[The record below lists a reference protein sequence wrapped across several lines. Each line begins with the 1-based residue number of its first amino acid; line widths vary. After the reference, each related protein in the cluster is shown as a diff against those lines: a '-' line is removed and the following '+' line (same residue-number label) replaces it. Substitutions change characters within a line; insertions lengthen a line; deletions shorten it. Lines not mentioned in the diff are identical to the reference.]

1 MENWR
6 NSYYLRDLDNPTIGN
21 GNNGSNIPNTKTGRA
36 SNSHTISNPIEP
48 NPSNPPVR
56 PRIPADSDTNPI
68 EPNPRTPPV
77 RVEKPV
83 NTDTNPIEPNPVTH
97 PVRPEKPADSD
108 TNPIEPN
115 PSTPP
120 VRVEKPVNTDTNPIE
135 PNPVTHPVRP
145 ERPADMDT
153 NPIEPNPDT
162 PPVRPERP
170 DDSDTNSIEPN
181 PGTPPVRPERSA
193 DTDTNSIEPNP
204 DTPQVSD
211 EKLTATDTNLV
222 EHDLSSPPLRDEKQ
236 SDTGNNQIE
245 ANPSPHPVRTEK
257 PAEAATNLTEPNLST
272 PPARDEKLTATDT
285 NRVEPNPS
293 NSTNAG
299 TKIGNDTLESKV
311 HIDKGSGIKLA
322 DDSSTKGID
331 KNDEIKSTISVPSIP
346 ASNITTDE
354 SNKSLSPTKMAKK
367 ALSNLL
373 KWGPEN
379 FKTTN
384 KNDML
389 AAYYDDKLTNKKLSF
404 DASYKEVQDDLPMQ
418 KDKNG
423 KVIYPNTCKYNS
435 TIGAVRLSGYTYK
448 DDLTKEDVEKITN
461 KAVSSKKCK
470 LHTDVIKEVFGLD
483 AVYYE
488 IPAGLSEKEL
498 KALVGDNPA
507 MIRFPQRAFWGN
519 DKLPEDGE
527 HGIGYVNGGFI
538 EPYMGRHGESWKDVR
553 GARSTADFTSNL
565 GGLYFEIKK

>member
-1 MENWR
+1 MNVVGGDTTINTRGIDVCNPSPEPDYIIDDDGNHHHAPSPSPT
-6 NSYYLRDLDNPTIGN
+6 NPKPAPGTGNPGNPPNTGNDGDGGGDSKDPTEDTPSDPGNPVNDDGGNGSSGGTPDNGDDETGGNTNLPTDDDGDIGN
-21 GNNGSNIPNTKTGRA
+21 GSVGNGGQTTTPPAANINTTQTTQAADVSPKPVSPAERA
-36 SNSHTISNPIEP
+36 RSILANL
-48 NPSNPPVR
+48 
-56 PRIPADSDTNPI
+56 TNPI
-68 EPNPRTPPV
+68 EQT
-77 RVEKPV
+77 V
-83 NTDTNPIEPNPVTH
+83 NA
-97 PVRPEKPADSD
+97 K
-108 TNPIEPN
+108 
-115 PSTPP
+115 
-120 VRVEKPVNTDTNPIE
+120 
-135 PNPVTHPVRP
+135 
-145 ERPADMDT
+145 
-153 NPIEPNPDT
+153 
-162 PPVRPERP
+162 
-170 DDSDTNSIEPN
+170 
-181 PGTPPVRPERSA
+181 
-193 DTDTNSIEPNP
+193 
-204 DTPQVSD
+204 
-211 EKLTATDTNLV
+211 
-222 EHDLSSPPLRDEKQ
+222 
-236 SDTGNNQIE
+236 TGC
-245 ANPSPHPVRTEK
+245 
-257 PAEAATNLTEPNLST
+257 
-272 PPARDEKLTATDT
+272 
-285 NRVEPNPS
+285 
-293 NSTNAG
+293 
-299 TKIGNDTLESKV
+299 
-311 HIDKGSGIKLA
+311 
-322 DDSSTKGID
+322 
-331 KNDEIKSTISVPSIP
+331 
-346 ASNITTDE
+346 
-354 SNKSLSPTKMAKK
+354 
-367 ALSNLL
+367 
-373 KWGPEN
+373 
-379 FKTTN
+379 

>member
-1 MENWR
+1 MHGKNIFYKENFMENGK
-6 NSYYLRDLDNPTIGN
+6 NLYHLLEMDDLMNVVGGDTTINTRGIDVCNPSPEPDYIIDDDGNHHHAPSPSPTNPKPAPGTGNPGNPPNTGNDGDGGGDSKDPTEDTPSDPGNPVNDDGGNGSSGGTPDNGDDETGGNTNLPTDDDGDIGN
-21 GNNGSNIPNTKTGRA
+21 GSVGNGGQTTTPPAANINTTQTTQAADVSPKPVSPAERA
-36 SNSHTISNPIEP
+36 RSILANL
-48 NPSNPPVR
+48 
-56 PRIPADSDTNPI
+56 TNPI
-68 EPNPRTPPV
+68 EQT
-77 RVEKPV
+77 V
-83 NTDTNPIEPNPVTH
+83 NA
-97 PVRPEKPADSD
+97 K
-108 TNPIEPN
+108 
-115 PSTPP
+115 
-120 VRVEKPVNTDTNPIE
+120 
-135 PNPVTHPVRP
+135 
-145 ERPADMDT
+145 
-153 NPIEPNPDT
+153 
-162 PPVRPERP
+162 
-170 DDSDTNSIEPN
+170 
-181 PGTPPVRPERSA
+181 
-193 DTDTNSIEPNP
+193 
-204 DTPQVSD
+204 
-211 EKLTATDTNLV
+211 
-222 EHDLSSPPLRDEKQ
+222 
-236 SDTGNNQIE
+236 TGC
-245 ANPSPHPVRTEK
+245 
-257 PAEAATNLTEPNLST
+257 
-272 PPARDEKLTATDT
+272 
-285 NRVEPNPS
+285 
-293 NSTNAG
+293 
-299 TKIGNDTLESKV
+299 
-311 HIDKGSGIKLA
+311 
-322 DDSSTKGID
+322 
-331 KNDEIKSTISVPSIP
+331 
-346 ASNITTDE
+346 
-354 SNKSLSPTKMAKK
+354 
-367 ALSNLL
+367 
-373 KWGPEN
+373 
-379 FKTTN
+379 

>member
-56 PRIPADSDTNPI
+56 PRIPANTDTNPI

-145 ERPADMDT
+145 ERPSDMDT

-170 DDSDTNSIEPN
+170 DDSDTNPIEPNPGTPPVRPERPDDSDTNPIEAN

-193 DTDTNSIEPNP
+193 DTDTNPIEPNP
-204 DTPQVSD
+204 
-211 EKLTATDTNLV
+211 
-222 EHDLSSPPLRDEKQ
+222 
-236 SDTGNNQIE
+236 G
-245 ANPSPHPVRTEK
+245 
-257 PAEAATNLTEPNLST
+257 T
-272 PPARDEKLTATDT
+272 PPVRDEKLTATDT

-293 NSTNAG
+293 NSTNDG
-299 TKIGNDTLESKV
+299 TKIGNSF
-311 HIDKGSGIKLA
+311 GIKLA

-331 KNDEIKSTISVPSIP
+331 KNDEIKSAVNTGNTELQKNAAQTNQQHAEHVEVSPKTKARDLLLSKRGSTDNAALAEFSHTSRRDILEFRRNKPASIIVDYDTQGRDVTLDDFKVDGMDISIKREHDGYGNEFDSVRTIETVKLANGQVVKCNIQDMVGANAESKAFADKHKGMTLPDGKYYLTAKNLEEQADGTYNSIKFANTLQLQTKDTTIPEHIRNDINAKYYLFHATEYKEGFIPEKGNRIWINPWSAGCISSITGGQSTHDDFMNMLTGITPENISVTITSKRHV
-346 ASNITTDE
+346 NI
-354 SNKSLSPTKMAKK
+354 
-367 ALSNLL
+367 
-373 KWGPEN
+373 
-379 FKTTN
+379 
-384 KNDML
+384 
-389 AAYYDDKLTNKKLSF
+389 
-404 DASYKEVQDDLPMQ
+404 
-418 KDKNG
+418 
-423 KVIYPNTCKYNS
+423 
-435 TIGAVRLSGYTYK
+435 
-448 DDLTKEDVEKITN
+448 
-461 KAVSSKKCK
+461 
-470 LHTDVIKEVFGLD
+470 
-483 AVYYE
+483 
-488 IPAGLSEKEL
+488 
-498 KALVGDNPA
+498 
-507 MIRFPQRAFWGN
+507 
-519 DKLPEDGE
+519 
-527 HGIGYVNGGFI
+527 
-538 EPYMGRHGESWKDVR
+538 
-553 GARSTADFTSNL
+553 
-565 GGLYFEIKK
+565 

>member
-1 MENWR
+1 METGKNL
-6 NSYYLRDLDNPTIGN
+6 YHLLEIDDLMNVVGGDTTINTRGIDVCDPSPEPDYIIDDDGNHHHAPSPSPTNPKPAPGTGNPGNPPNTGNDGDGGGDSKDPTEDTPSDPGNPVNDDGGNGSSGGTPDNGDDETGGNTNLPTDDDGDIGN
-21 GNNGSNIPNTKTGRA
+21 GSVGNGGQTTTPPAVNINTTQTTQAADVSPKPVSPAERA
-36 SNSHTISNPIEP
+36 RSILANL
-48 NPSNPPVR
+48 
-56 PRIPADSDTNPI
+56 TNPI
-68 EPNPRTPPV
+68 EQT
-77 RVEKPV
+77 V
-83 NTDTNPIEPNPVTH
+83 NA
-97 PVRPEKPADSD
+97 K
-108 TNPIEPN
+108 
-115 PSTPP
+115 
-120 VRVEKPVNTDTNPIE
+120 
-135 PNPVTHPVRP
+135 
-145 ERPADMDT
+145 
-153 NPIEPNPDT
+153 
-162 PPVRPERP
+162 
-170 DDSDTNSIEPN
+170 
-181 PGTPPVRPERSA
+181 
-193 DTDTNSIEPNP
+193 
-204 DTPQVSD
+204 
-211 EKLTATDTNLV
+211 
-222 EHDLSSPPLRDEKQ
+222 
-236 SDTGNNQIE
+236 TGC
-245 ANPSPHPVRTEK
+245 
-257 PAEAATNLTEPNLST
+257 
-272 PPARDEKLTATDT
+272 
-285 NRVEPNPS
+285 
-293 NSTNAG
+293 
-299 TKIGNDTLESKV
+299 
-311 HIDKGSGIKLA
+311 
-322 DDSSTKGID
+322 
-331 KNDEIKSTISVPSIP
+331 
-346 ASNITTDE
+346 
-354 SNKSLSPTKMAKK
+354 
-367 ALSNLL
+367 
-373 KWGPEN
+373 
-379 FKTTN
+379 

>member
-56 PRIPADSDTNPI
+56 PRIPANTDTNPI

-145 ERPADMDT
+145 ERP
-153 NPIEPNPDT
+153 
-162 PPVRPERP
+162 
-170 DDSDTNSIEPN
+170 DDSDTNPIEPN
-181 PGTPPVRPERSA
+181 PGTPPVRDERSA

-204 DTPQVSD
+204 DTPQVRD

-222 EHDLSSPPLRDEKQ
+222 EHDPSSPPLIDEKQ
-236 SDTGNNQIE
+236 SNTGNNQIE

-257 PAEAATNLTEPNLST
+257 TAEAATNLIEPNLST

-311 HIDKGSGIKLA
+311 PIDKGSGIKLA

-384 KNDML
+384 KNDIL
-389 AAYYDDKLTNKKLSF
+389 AAYCDDKLTKKKLNF
-404 DASYKEVQDDLPMQ
+404 DEAIEERGKNLPMQ
-418 KDKNG
+418 KDKDG
-423 KVIYPNTCKYNS
+423 KVIYPYICQYAS
-435 TIGAVRLSGYTYK
+435 AMGSIHLAGYDYK
-448 DDLTKEDVEKITN
+448 EGLTKEEVEKILN
-461 KAVSSKKCK
+461 DAVSGEKCK
-470 LHTDVIKEVFGLD
+470 PFTDVIKEIFGLD
-483 AVYYE
+483 ATYYE
-488 IPAGLSEKEL
+488 IPAGISEKEL

-507 MIRFPQRAFWGN
+507 MIKFPQRDFWGN
-519 DKLPEDGE
+519 KELPEDGK
-527 HGIGYVNGGFI
+527 HGIGYSNGGFI
-538 EPYMGRHGESWKDVR
+538 EPYMGRNGKKWEDVR
-553 GARSTADFTSNL
+553 GRSSQADFTTNL
-565 GGLYFEIKK
+565 GGYYFKIQN

>member
-1 MENWR
+1 METGKNL
-6 NSYYLRDLDNPTIGN
+6 YHLLEMDDLMNVVGGDTTINTRGIDVCNPSPEPDYIIDDDGNHHHAPSPSPTNPKPAPGTGNPGNPPNTGNDGDGGGDSKDPTEDTPSDPGNPVNDDGGNGSSGGTPDNGDDETGGNTNLPTDDDGDIGN
-21 GNNGSNIPNTKTGRA
+21 GSVGNGGQTTTPPAANINTTQTTQAADVSPKPVSPAERA
-36 SNSHTISNPIEP
+36 RSILANL
-48 NPSNPPVR
+48 
-56 PRIPADSDTNPI
+56 TNPI
-68 EPNPRTPPV
+68 EQT
-77 RVEKPV
+77 V
-83 NTDTNPIEPNPVTH
+83 NA
-97 PVRPEKPADSD
+97 K
-108 TNPIEPN
+108 
-115 PSTPP
+115 
-120 VRVEKPVNTDTNPIE
+120 
-135 PNPVTHPVRP
+135 
-145 ERPADMDT
+145 
-153 NPIEPNPDT
+153 
-162 PPVRPERP
+162 
-170 DDSDTNSIEPN
+170 
-181 PGTPPVRPERSA
+181 
-193 DTDTNSIEPNP
+193 
-204 DTPQVSD
+204 
-211 EKLTATDTNLV
+211 
-222 EHDLSSPPLRDEKQ
+222 
-236 SDTGNNQIE
+236 TGC
-245 ANPSPHPVRTEK
+245 
-257 PAEAATNLTEPNLST
+257 
-272 PPARDEKLTATDT
+272 
-285 NRVEPNPS
+285 
-293 NSTNAG
+293 
-299 TKIGNDTLESKV
+299 
-311 HIDKGSGIKLA
+311 
-322 DDSSTKGID
+322 
-331 KNDEIKSTISVPSIP
+331 
-346 ASNITTDE
+346 
-354 SNKSLSPTKMAKK
+354 
-367 ALSNLL
+367 
-373 KWGPEN
+373 
-379 FKTTN
+379 

-404 DASYKEVQDDLPMQ
+404 DASYKEAQDDLPMQ

>member
-1 MENWR
+1 METGKNL
-6 NSYYLRDLDNPTIGN
+6 YHLLEMDDLMNVVGGDTTINTRGIDVCNPSPEPDYIIDDDGNHHHAPSPSPTNPKPAPGTGNPGNPPNTGNDGDGGGDSKDPTEDTPSDPGNPVNDDGGNGSSGGTPDNGDDETGGNTNLPTDDDGDIGN
-21 GNNGSNIPNTKTGRA
+21 GSIGNGGQTTTPPAANINTTQTTQAADVSPKPVSPAERA
-36 SNSHTISNPIEP
+36 RSILANL
-48 NPSNPPVR
+48 
-56 PRIPADSDTNPI
+56 TNPI
-68 EPNPRTPPV
+68 EQT
-77 RVEKPV
+77 V
-83 NTDTNPIEPNPVTH
+83 NA
-97 PVRPEKPADSD
+97 K
-108 TNPIEPN
+108 
-115 PSTPP
+115 
-120 VRVEKPVNTDTNPIE
+120 
-135 PNPVTHPVRP
+135 
-145 ERPADMDT
+145 
-153 NPIEPNPDT
+153 
-162 PPVRPERP
+162 
-170 DDSDTNSIEPN
+170 
-181 PGTPPVRPERSA
+181 
-193 DTDTNSIEPNP
+193 
-204 DTPQVSD
+204 
-211 EKLTATDTNLV
+211 
-222 EHDLSSPPLRDEKQ
+222 
-236 SDTGNNQIE
+236 TGC
-245 ANPSPHPVRTEK
+245 
-257 PAEAATNLTEPNLST
+257 
-272 PPARDEKLTATDT
+272 
-285 NRVEPNPS
+285 
-293 NSTNAG
+293 
-299 TKIGNDTLESKV
+299 
-311 HIDKGSGIKLA
+311 
-322 DDSSTKGID
+322 
-331 KNDEIKSTISVPSIP
+331 
-346 ASNITTDE
+346 
-354 SNKSLSPTKMAKK
+354 
-367 ALSNLL
+367 
-373 KWGPEN
+373 
-379 FKTTN
+379 

>member
-1 MENWR
+1 METGKNL
-6 NSYYLRDLDNPTIGN
+6 YHLLEMDDLMNVVGGDTTINTRGIAVCNPSPEPDYIIDDDGNHHHAPSPSPTNPKPAPGTGNPGNPPNTGNDGDGGGDSKDPTEDTPSDPGNPVNDDGGNGSSGGTPDNGDDETGGNTNLPTDDDGDIGN
-21 GNNGSNIPNTKTGRA
+21 GSIGNGGQTTTPPAANINTTQTTQAADVSPKPVSPAERA
-36 SNSHTISNPIEP
+36 RSILANL
-48 NPSNPPVR
+48 
-56 PRIPADSDTNPI
+56 TNPI
-68 EPNPRTPPV
+68 EQT
-77 RVEKPV
+77 V
-83 NTDTNPIEPNPVTH
+83 NA
-97 PVRPEKPADSD
+97 K
-108 TNPIEPN
+108 
-115 PSTPP
+115 
-120 VRVEKPVNTDTNPIE
+120 
-135 PNPVTHPVRP
+135 
-145 ERPADMDT
+145 
-153 NPIEPNPDT
+153 
-162 PPVRPERP
+162 
-170 DDSDTNSIEPN
+170 
-181 PGTPPVRPERSA
+181 
-193 DTDTNSIEPNP
+193 
-204 DTPQVSD
+204 
-211 EKLTATDTNLV
+211 
-222 EHDLSSPPLRDEKQ
+222 
-236 SDTGNNQIE
+236 TGC
-245 ANPSPHPVRTEK
+245 
-257 PAEAATNLTEPNLST
+257 
-272 PPARDEKLTATDT
+272 
-285 NRVEPNPS
+285 
-293 NSTNAG
+293 
-299 TKIGNDTLESKV
+299 
-311 HIDKGSGIKLA
+311 
-322 DDSSTKGID
+322 
-331 KNDEIKSTISVPSIP
+331 
-346 ASNITTDE
+346 
-354 SNKSLSPTKMAKK
+354 
-367 ALSNLL
+367 
-373 KWGPEN
+373 
-379 FKTTN
+379 

>member
-1 MENWR
+1 MD
-6 NSYYLRDLDNPTIGN
+6 DLMNVVGGDTTINTRGIDVCNPSPEPDYIIDDDGNHHHAPSPSPTNPKPAPGTGNPGNPPNTGNDGDGGGDSKDPTEDTPSDPGNPVNDDGGNGSSGGTPDNGDDETGGNTNLPTDDDGDIGN
-21 GNNGSNIPNTKTGRA
+21 GSVGNGGQTTTPPAANINTTQTTQAADVSPKPVSPAERA
-36 SNSHTISNPIEP
+36 RSILANL
-48 NPSNPPVR
+48 
-56 PRIPADSDTNPI
+56 TNPI
-68 EPNPRTPPV
+68 EQT
-77 RVEKPV
+77 V
-83 NTDTNPIEPNPVTH
+83 NA
-97 PVRPEKPADSD
+97 K
-108 TNPIEPN
+108 
-115 PSTPP
+115 
-120 VRVEKPVNTDTNPIE
+120 
-135 PNPVTHPVRP
+135 
-145 ERPADMDT
+145 
-153 NPIEPNPDT
+153 
-162 PPVRPERP
+162 
-170 DDSDTNSIEPN
+170 
-181 PGTPPVRPERSA
+181 
-193 DTDTNSIEPNP
+193 
-204 DTPQVSD
+204 
-211 EKLTATDTNLV
+211 
-222 EHDLSSPPLRDEKQ
+222 
-236 SDTGNNQIE
+236 TGC
-245 ANPSPHPVRTEK
+245 
-257 PAEAATNLTEPNLST
+257 
-272 PPARDEKLTATDT
+272 
-285 NRVEPNPS
+285 
-293 NSTNAG
+293 
-299 TKIGNDTLESKV
+299 
-311 HIDKGSGIKLA
+311 
-322 DDSSTKGID
+322 
-331 KNDEIKSTISVPSIP
+331 
-346 ASNITTDE
+346 
-354 SNKSLSPTKMAKK
+354 
-367 ALSNLL
+367 
-373 KWGPEN
+373 
-379 FKTTN
+379 

>member
-56 PRIPADSDTNPI
+56 PRIPANTDTNPI

-115 PSTPP
+115 PSNPP

-145 ERPADMDT
+145 ERLADMDT

-170 DDSDTNSIEPN
+170 DDSDTNPIEAN
-181 PGTPPVRPERSA
+181 LGTPPVRPERSA

-204 DTPQVSD
+204 DTPQVS
-211 EKLTATDTNLV
+211 
-222 EHDLSSPPLRDEKQ
+222 
-236 SDTGNNQIE
+236 
-245 ANPSPHPVRTEK
+245 
-257 PAEAATNLTEPNLST
+257 
-272 PPARDEKLTATDT
+272 DEKLTATDT

-384 KNDML
+384 KNDIL

>member
-1 MENWR
+1 MENGK
-6 NSYYLRDLDNPTIGN
+6 NLYHLLEMDDLMNVVGGDTTINTRGIDVCNPSPEPDYIIDDDGNHHHAPSPSPTNPKPAPGTGNPGNPPNTGNDGDGGGDSKDPTEDTPSDPGNPVNDDGGNGSSGGTPDNGDDETGGNTNLPTDDDGDIGN
-21 GNNGSNIPNTKTGRA
+21 GSVGNGGQTTTPPAANINTTQTTQAADVSPKPVSPAERA
-36 SNSHTISNPIEP
+36 RSILANL
-48 NPSNPPVR
+48 
-56 PRIPADSDTNPI
+56 TNPI
-68 EPNPRTPPV
+68 EQT
-77 RVEKPV
+77 V
-83 NTDTNPIEPNPVTH
+83 NA
-97 PVRPEKPADSD
+97 K
-108 TNPIEPN
+108 
-115 PSTPP
+115 
-120 VRVEKPVNTDTNPIE
+120 
-135 PNPVTHPVRP
+135 
-145 ERPADMDT
+145 
-153 NPIEPNPDT
+153 
-162 PPVRPERP
+162 
-170 DDSDTNSIEPN
+170 
-181 PGTPPVRPERSA
+181 
-193 DTDTNSIEPNP
+193 
-204 DTPQVSD
+204 
-211 EKLTATDTNLV
+211 
-222 EHDLSSPPLRDEKQ
+222 
-236 SDTGNNQIE
+236 TGC
-245 ANPSPHPVRTEK
+245 
-257 PAEAATNLTEPNLST
+257 
-272 PPARDEKLTATDT
+272 
-285 NRVEPNPS
+285 
-293 NSTNAG
+293 
-299 TKIGNDTLESKV
+299 
-311 HIDKGSGIKLA
+311 
-322 DDSSTKGID
+322 
-331 KNDEIKSTISVPSIP
+331 
-346 ASNITTDE
+346 
-354 SNKSLSPTKMAKK
+354 
-367 ALSNLL
+367 
-373 KWGPEN
+373 
-379 FKTTN
+379 

>member
-1 MENWR
+1 MGKKK
-6 NSYYLRDLDNPTIGN
+6 NSYYLRDLDDFIVGTDMVKSDTYGAKSRRSSP
-21 GNNGSNIPNTKTGRA
+21 SRA
-36 SNSHTISNPIEP
+36 MDLNPIEP
-48 NPSNPPVR
+48 NPSKPPVK
-56 PRIPADSDTNPI
+56 PKKPVYADANPI
-68 EPNPRTPPV
+68 EPSPSKPPV
-77 RVEKPV
+77 KPRKPV
-83 NTDTNPIEPNPVTH
+83 Y
-97 PVRPEKPADSD
+97 ADA
-108 TNPIEPN
+108 NPIEPN

-120 VRVEKPVNTDTNPIE
+120 VKPKKPVYADANPIE
-135 PNPVTHPVRP
+135 PNPSKPPVKPRKP
-145 ERPADMDT
+145 VDADAD
-153 NPIEPNPDT
+153 PIEPNPSK
-162 PPVRPERP
+162 PPVKPRKPVYA
-170 DDSDTNSIEPN
+170 DLNLVEPN
-181 PGTPPVRPERSA
+181 PG
-193 DTDTNSIEPNP
+193 
-204 DTPQVSD
+204 
-211 EKLTATDTNLV
+211 
-222 EHDLSSPPLRDEKQ
+222 
-236 SDTGNNQIE
+236 
-245 ANPSPHPVRTEK
+245 
-257 PAEAATNLTEPNLST
+257 
-272 PPARDEKLTATDT
+272 
-285 NRVEPNPS
+285 
-293 NSTNAG
+293 NSTNDGLKPDSG
-299 TKIGNDTLESKV
+299 TLGSGVNTEGDTLQ
-311 HIDKGSGIKLA
+311 
-322 DDSSTKGID
+322 
-331 KNDEIKSTISVPSIP
+331 KNAVKTNQQQTEDVAVSPIP
-346 ASNITTDE
+346 AANIIADE
-354 SNKSLSPTKMAKK
+354 SNKSLSLAKMAKNTM
-367 ALSNLL
+367 SNSL

-435 TIGAVRLSGYTYK
+435 TIGAVRLSGYAYK

-565 GGLYFEIKK
+565 GGFYFEIKK

>member
-1 MENWR
+1 METGKNL
-6 NSYYLRDLDNPTIGN
+6 YHLLEMDDLMNVVGGDTTINTRGIDVCNPSPEPDYIIDDDGNHHHAPSPSPTNPKPAPGTGNPGNPPNTGNDGNGGGDSKDPTEDTPSDPGNPVNDDGGNGSSGGTPDNGDDETGGNTNLPTDDDGDIGN
-21 GNNGSNIPNTKTGRA
+21 GSVGNGGQTTTPPAVNINTTQTTQAADVSPKPVSPAERA
-36 SNSHTISNPIEP
+36 RSILANL
-48 NPSNPPVR
+48 
-56 PRIPADSDTNPI
+56 TNPI
-68 EPNPRTPPV
+68 EQT
-77 RVEKPV
+77 V
-83 NTDTNPIEPNPVTH
+83 NA
-97 PVRPEKPADSD
+97 K
-108 TNPIEPN
+108 
-115 PSTPP
+115 
-120 VRVEKPVNTDTNPIE
+120 
-135 PNPVTHPVRP
+135 
-145 ERPADMDT
+145 
-153 NPIEPNPDT
+153 
-162 PPVRPERP
+162 
-170 DDSDTNSIEPN
+170 
-181 PGTPPVRPERSA
+181 
-193 DTDTNSIEPNP
+193 
-204 DTPQVSD
+204 
-211 EKLTATDTNLV
+211 
-222 EHDLSSPPLRDEKQ
+222 
-236 SDTGNNQIE
+236 TGC
-245 ANPSPHPVRTEK
+245 
-257 PAEAATNLTEPNLST
+257 
-272 PPARDEKLTATDT
+272 
-285 NRVEPNPS
+285 
-293 NSTNAG
+293 
-299 TKIGNDTLESKV
+299 
-311 HIDKGSGIKLA
+311 
-322 DDSSTKGID
+322 
-331 KNDEIKSTISVPSIP
+331 
-346 ASNITTDE
+346 
-354 SNKSLSPTKMAKK
+354 
-367 ALSNLL
+367 
-373 KWGPEN
+373 
-379 FKTTN
+379 

-565 GGLYFEIKK
+565 GGFYFEIKK

>member
-1 MENWR
+1 METGKNL
-6 NSYYLRDLDNPTIGN
+6 YHLLEMDDLMNVVGGDTTINTRGIDVCNPSPEPDYIIDDDGNHHHAPSPSPTNPKPAPGTGNPGNPPNTGNDGDGGGDSKDPTEDTPSDPGNPVNDDGGNGSSGGTPDNGDDETGGNTNLPTDDDGDIGN
-21 GNNGSNIPNTKTGRA
+21 GSVGNGGQTTTPPAANINTTQTTQAADVSPKPVSPAERA
-36 SNSHTISNPIEP
+36 RSILANL
-48 NPSNPPVR
+48 
-56 PRIPADSDTNPI
+56 TNPI
-68 EPNPRTPPV
+68 EQT
-77 RVEKPV
+77 V
-83 NTDTNPIEPNPVTH
+83 NA
-97 PVRPEKPADSD
+97 K
-108 TNPIEPN
+108 
-115 PSTPP
+115 
-120 VRVEKPVNTDTNPIE
+120 
-135 PNPVTHPVRP
+135 
-145 ERPADMDT
+145 
-153 NPIEPNPDT
+153 
-162 PPVRPERP
+162 
-170 DDSDTNSIEPN
+170 
-181 PGTPPVRPERSA
+181 
-193 DTDTNSIEPNP
+193 
-204 DTPQVSD
+204 
-211 EKLTATDTNLV
+211 
-222 EHDLSSPPLRDEKQ
+222 
-236 SDTGNNQIE
+236 TGC
-245 ANPSPHPVRTEK
+245 
-257 PAEAATNLTEPNLST
+257 
-272 PPARDEKLTATDT
+272 
-285 NRVEPNPS
+285 
-293 NSTNAG
+293 
-299 TKIGNDTLESKV
+299 
-311 HIDKGSGIKLA
+311 
-322 DDSSTKGID
+322 
-331 KNDEIKSTISVPSIP
+331 
-346 ASNITTDE
+346 
-354 SNKSLSPTKMAKK
+354 
-367 ALSNLL
+367 
-373 KWGPEN
+373 
-379 FKTTN
+379 

-461 KAVSSKKCK
+461 KAVSGEKCK

>member
-1 MENWR
+1 MHGKNIFYKENFMETGKNL
-6 NSYYLRDLDNPTIGN
+6 YHLLEMDDLMNVVGGDTTINTKGIDVCNPSPEPDYIIDDDGNHHHAPSPSPTNPKPAPGTGNPGNPPNTGNDGDGGGDSKDPTEDTPSDPGNPVNDDGGNGSSGGTPDNGDDETGGNTNLPTDDDGDIGN
-21 GNNGSNIPNTKTGRA
+21 GSIGNGGQTTTPPAANINTTQTTQAADVSPKPVSPAERA
-36 SNSHTISNPIEP
+36 RSILANL
-48 NPSNPPVR
+48 
-56 PRIPADSDTNPI
+56 TNPI
-68 EPNPRTPPV
+68 EQT
-77 RVEKPV
+77 V
-83 NTDTNPIEPNPVTH
+83 NA
-97 PVRPEKPADSD
+97 K
-108 TNPIEPN
+108 
-115 PSTPP
+115 
-120 VRVEKPVNTDTNPIE
+120 
-135 PNPVTHPVRP
+135 
-145 ERPADMDT
+145 
-153 NPIEPNPDT
+153 
-162 PPVRPERP
+162 
-170 DDSDTNSIEPN
+170 
-181 PGTPPVRPERSA
+181 
-193 DTDTNSIEPNP
+193 
-204 DTPQVSD
+204 
-211 EKLTATDTNLV
+211 
-222 EHDLSSPPLRDEKQ
+222 
-236 SDTGNNQIE
+236 TGC
-245 ANPSPHPVRTEK
+245 
-257 PAEAATNLTEPNLST
+257 
-272 PPARDEKLTATDT
+272 
-285 NRVEPNPS
+285 
-293 NSTNAG
+293 
-299 TKIGNDTLESKV
+299 
-311 HIDKGSGIKLA
+311 
-322 DDSSTKGID
+322 
-331 KNDEIKSTISVPSIP
+331 
-346 ASNITTDE
+346 
-354 SNKSLSPTKMAKK
+354 
-367 ALSNLL
+367 
-373 KWGPEN
+373 
-379 FKTTN
+379 

>member
-1 MENWR
+1 METGKNL
-6 NSYYLRDLDNPTIGN
+6 YHLLEMDDLMNVVGGDTTINTRGIDVCNPSPEPDYIIDDDGNHHHAPSPSPTNPKPAPGTGNPGNPPNTGNDGDGGGDSKDPTEDTPSDPGNPVNDDGGNGSSGGTPDNGDDETGGNTNLPTDDDGDIGN
-21 GNNGSNIPNTKTGRA
+21 GSVGNGGQTTTPPAANINTTQTTQAADVSPKPVSPAERA
-36 SNSHTISNPIEP
+36 RSILANL
-48 NPSNPPVR
+48 
-56 PRIPADSDTNPI
+56 TNPI
-68 EPNPRTPPV
+68 EQT
-77 RVEKPV
+77 V
-83 NTDTNPIEPNPVTH
+83 NA
-97 PVRPEKPADSD
+97 K
-108 TNPIEPN
+108 
-115 PSTPP
+115 
-120 VRVEKPVNTDTNPIE
+120 
-135 PNPVTHPVRP
+135 
-145 ERPADMDT
+145 
-153 NPIEPNPDT
+153 
-162 PPVRPERP
+162 
-170 DDSDTNSIEPN
+170 
-181 PGTPPVRPERSA
+181 
-193 DTDTNSIEPNP
+193 
-204 DTPQVSD
+204 
-211 EKLTATDTNLV
+211 
-222 EHDLSSPPLRDEKQ
+222 
-236 SDTGNNQIE
+236 TGC
-245 ANPSPHPVRTEK
+245 
-257 PAEAATNLTEPNLST
+257 
-272 PPARDEKLTATDT
+272 
-285 NRVEPNPS
+285 
-293 NSTNAG
+293 
-299 TKIGNDTLESKV
+299 
-311 HIDKGSGIKLA
+311 
-322 DDSSTKGID
+322 
-331 KNDEIKSTISVPSIP
+331 
-346 ASNITTDE
+346 
-354 SNKSLSPTKMAKK
+354 
-367 ALSNLL
+367 
-373 KWGPEN
+373 
-379 FKTTN
+379 

>member
-1 MENWR
+1 MHGKNIFYKENFMETGKNL
-6 NSYYLRDLDNPTIGN
+6 YHLLEIDDLMNVVGGDTTINTRGIDVCNPSPEPDYIIDDDGNHHHAPSPNPTNPKPAPGTGNPGNPPNTGNDGDGGGDSKDPTEDTPSDPGNPVNDDGGNGSSGGTPDNGDDETGGNTNLPTDDDGDIGN
-21 GNNGSNIPNTKTGRA
+21 GSVGNGGQTTTPPAVNINTTQTTQAADVSPKPVSPAERA
-36 SNSHTISNPIEP
+36 RSILANL
-48 NPSNPPVR
+48 
-56 PRIPADSDTNPI
+56 TNPI
-68 EPNPRTPPV
+68 EQT
-77 RVEKPV
+77 V
-83 NTDTNPIEPNPVTH
+83 NA
-97 PVRPEKPADSD
+97 K
-108 TNPIEPN
+108 
-115 PSTPP
+115 
-120 VRVEKPVNTDTNPIE
+120 
-135 PNPVTHPVRP
+135 
-145 ERPADMDT
+145 
-153 NPIEPNPDT
+153 
-162 PPVRPERP
+162 
-170 DDSDTNSIEPN
+170 
-181 PGTPPVRPERSA
+181 
-193 DTDTNSIEPNP
+193 
-204 DTPQVSD
+204 
-211 EKLTATDTNLV
+211 
-222 EHDLSSPPLRDEKQ
+222 
-236 SDTGNNQIE
+236 TGC
-245 ANPSPHPVRTEK
+245 
-257 PAEAATNLTEPNLST
+257 
-272 PPARDEKLTATDT
+272 
-285 NRVEPNPS
+285 
-293 NSTNAG
+293 
-299 TKIGNDTLESKV
+299 
-311 HIDKGSGIKLA
+311 
-322 DDSSTKGID
+322 
-331 KNDEIKSTISVPSIP
+331 
-346 ASNITTDE
+346 
-354 SNKSLSPTKMAKK
+354 
-367 ALSNLL
+367 
-373 KWGPEN
+373 
-379 FKTTN
+379 

-565 GGLYFEIKK
+565 GGLYF

>member
-1 MENWR
+1 METGKNL
-6 NSYYLRDLDNPTIGN
+6 YHLLEIDDLMNVVGGDTTINTRGIDVCNPSPEPDYIIDDDGNHHHAPSPSPTNPKPAPGTGNPGNPPNTGNDGDGGGDSKDPTEDTPSDPGNPVNDDGGNGSSGGTPDNGDDETGGNTNLPTDDDGDIGN
-21 GNNGSNIPNTKTGRA
+21 GSVGNGGQTTTPPAVNINTTQTTQAADVSPKPVSPAERA
-36 SNSHTISNPIEP
+36 RSILANL
-48 NPSNPPVR
+48 
-56 PRIPADSDTNPI
+56 TNPI
-68 EPNPRTPPV
+68 EQT
-77 RVEKPV
+77 V
-83 NTDTNPIEPNPVTH
+83 NA
-97 PVRPEKPADSD
+97 K
-108 TNPIEPN
+108 
-115 PSTPP
+115 
-120 VRVEKPVNTDTNPIE
+120 
-135 PNPVTHPVRP
+135 
-145 ERPADMDT
+145 
-153 NPIEPNPDT
+153 
-162 PPVRPERP
+162 
-170 DDSDTNSIEPN
+170 
-181 PGTPPVRPERSA
+181 
-193 DTDTNSIEPNP
+193 
-204 DTPQVSD
+204 
-211 EKLTATDTNLV
+211 
-222 EHDLSSPPLRDEKQ
+222 
-236 SDTGNNQIE
+236 TGC
-245 ANPSPHPVRTEK
+245 
-257 PAEAATNLTEPNLST
+257 
-272 PPARDEKLTATDT
+272 
-285 NRVEPNPS
+285 
-293 NSTNAG
+293 
-299 TKIGNDTLESKV
+299 
-311 HIDKGSGIKLA
+311 
-322 DDSSTKGID
+322 
-331 KNDEIKSTISVPSIP
+331 
-346 ASNITTDE
+346 
-354 SNKSLSPTKMAKK
+354 
-367 ALSNLL
+367 
-373 KWGPEN
+373 
-379 FKTTN
+379 

>member
-1 MENWR
+1 METGKNL
-6 NSYYLRDLDNPTIGN
+6 YHLLEMDDLMNVVGGDTTINTKGIDVCNPSPEPDYIIDDDGNHHHAPSPSPTNPKPAPGTGNPGNPPNTGNDGDGGGDSKDPTEDTPSDPGNPVNDDGGNGSSGGTPDNGDDETGGNTNLPTDDDGDIGN
-21 GNNGSNIPNTKTGRA
+21 GSIGNGGQTTTPPAANINTTQTTQAADVSPKPVSPAERA
-36 SNSHTISNPIEP
+36 RSILANL
-48 NPSNPPVR
+48 
-56 PRIPADSDTNPI
+56 TNPI
-68 EPNPRTPPV
+68 EQT
-77 RVEKPV
+77 V
-83 NTDTNPIEPNPVTH
+83 NA
-97 PVRPEKPADSD
+97 K
-108 TNPIEPN
+108 
-115 PSTPP
+115 
-120 VRVEKPVNTDTNPIE
+120 
-135 PNPVTHPVRP
+135 
-145 ERPADMDT
+145 
-153 NPIEPNPDT
+153 
-162 PPVRPERP
+162 
-170 DDSDTNSIEPN
+170 
-181 PGTPPVRPERSA
+181 
-193 DTDTNSIEPNP
+193 
-204 DTPQVSD
+204 
-211 EKLTATDTNLV
+211 
-222 EHDLSSPPLRDEKQ
+222 
-236 SDTGNNQIE
+236 TGC
-245 ANPSPHPVRTEK
+245 
-257 PAEAATNLTEPNLST
+257 
-272 PPARDEKLTATDT
+272 
-285 NRVEPNPS
+285 
-293 NSTNAG
+293 
-299 TKIGNDTLESKV
+299 
-311 HIDKGSGIKLA
+311 
-322 DDSSTKGID
+322 
-331 KNDEIKSTISVPSIP
+331 
-346 ASNITTDE
+346 
-354 SNKSLSPTKMAKK
+354 
-367 ALSNLL
+367 
-373 KWGPEN
+373 
-379 FKTTN
+379 

>member
-1 MENWR
+1 MHGKNIFYKENFMETGKNL
-6 NSYYLRDLDNPTIGN
+6 YHLLEMDDLMNVVGGDTTINTRGIDVCNPSPEPDYIIDDDGNHHHAPSPSPTNPKPAPGTGNPGNPPNTGNDGDGGGDSKDPTEDTPSDPGNPVNDDGGNGSSGGTPDNGDDETGGNTNLPTDDDGDIGN
-21 GNNGSNIPNTKTGRA
+21 GSVGNGGQTTTPPAANINTTQTTQAADVSPKPVSPAERA
-36 SNSHTISNPIEP
+36 RSILANL
-48 NPSNPPVR
+48 
-56 PRIPADSDTNPI
+56 TNPI
-68 EPNPRTPPV
+68 EQT
-77 RVEKPV
+77 V
-83 NTDTNPIEPNPVTH
+83 NA
-97 PVRPEKPADSD
+97 K
-108 TNPIEPN
+108 
-115 PSTPP
+115 
-120 VRVEKPVNTDTNPIE
+120 
-135 PNPVTHPVRP
+135 
-145 ERPADMDT
+145 
-153 NPIEPNPDT
+153 
-162 PPVRPERP
+162 
-170 DDSDTNSIEPN
+170 
-181 PGTPPVRPERSA
+181 
-193 DTDTNSIEPNP
+193 
-204 DTPQVSD
+204 
-211 EKLTATDTNLV
+211 
-222 EHDLSSPPLRDEKQ
+222 
-236 SDTGNNQIE
+236 TGC
-245 ANPSPHPVRTEK
+245 
-257 PAEAATNLTEPNLST
+257 
-272 PPARDEKLTATDT
+272 
-285 NRVEPNPS
+285 
-293 NSTNAG
+293 
-299 TKIGNDTLESKV
+299 
-311 HIDKGSGIKLA
+311 
-322 DDSSTKGID
+322 
-331 KNDEIKSTISVPSIP
+331 
-346 ASNITTDE
+346 
-354 SNKSLSPTKMAKK
+354 
-367 ALSNLL
+367 
-373 KWGPEN
+373 
-379 FKTTN
+379 

>member
-1 MENWR
+1 METGKNL
-6 NSYYLRDLDNPTIGN
+6 YHLLEMDDLMNVVGGDTTINTRGIDVCNPSPEPDYIIDDDGNHHHAPSPSPTNPKPAPGTGNPGNPPNTGNDGDGGGDSKDPTEDTPSDPGNPVNDDGGNGSSGGTPDNGDDETGGNTNLPTDDDGDIGN
-21 GNNGSNIPNTKTGRA
+21 GSVGNGGQTTTPPAANINTTQTTQAADVSPKPVSPAERA
-36 SNSHTISNPIEP
+36 RSILANL
-48 NPSNPPVR
+48 
-56 PRIPADSDTNPI
+56 TNPI
-68 EPNPRTPPV
+68 EQT
-77 RVEKPV
+77 V
-83 NTDTNPIEPNPVTH
+83 NA
-97 PVRPEKPADSD
+97 K
-108 TNPIEPN
+108 
-115 PSTPP
+115 
-120 VRVEKPVNTDTNPIE
+120 
-135 PNPVTHPVRP
+135 
-145 ERPADMDT
+145 
-153 NPIEPNPDT
+153 
-162 PPVRPERP
+162 
-170 DDSDTNSIEPN
+170 
-181 PGTPPVRPERSA
+181 
-193 DTDTNSIEPNP
+193 
-204 DTPQVSD
+204 
-211 EKLTATDTNLV
+211 
-222 EHDLSSPPLRDEKQ
+222 
-236 SDTGNNQIE
+236 TGC
-245 ANPSPHPVRTEK
+245 
-257 PAEAATNLTEPNLST
+257 
-272 PPARDEKLTATDT
+272 
-285 NRVEPNPS
+285 
-293 NSTNAG
+293 
-299 TKIGNDTLESKV
+299 
-311 HIDKGSGIKLA
+311 
-322 DDSSTKGID
+322 
-331 KNDEIKSTISVPSIP
+331 
-346 ASNITTDE
+346 
-354 SNKSLSPTKMAKK
+354 
-367 ALSNLL
+367 
-373 KWGPEN
+373 
-379 FKTTN
+379 

-483 AVYYE
+483 VVYYE

>member
-1 MENWR
+1 METGKNL
-6 NSYYLRDLDNPTIGN
+6 YHLLEIDDLMNVVGGDTTINTRGIDVCNPSPEPDYIIDDDGNHHHAPSPNPTNPKPAPGTGNPGNPPNTGNDGDGGGDSKDPTEDTPSDPGNPVNDDGGNGSSGGTPDNGDDETGGNTNLPTDDDGDIGN
-21 GNNGSNIPNTKTGRA
+21 GSVGNGGQTTTPPAVNINTTQTTQAADVSPKPVSPAERA
-36 SNSHTISNPIEP
+36 RSILANL
-48 NPSNPPVR
+48 
-56 PRIPADSDTNPI
+56 TNPI
-68 EPNPRTPPV
+68 EQT
-77 RVEKPV
+77 V
-83 NTDTNPIEPNPVTH
+83 NA
-97 PVRPEKPADSD
+97 K
-108 TNPIEPN
+108 
-115 PSTPP
+115 
-120 VRVEKPVNTDTNPIE
+120 
-135 PNPVTHPVRP
+135 
-145 ERPADMDT
+145 
-153 NPIEPNPDT
+153 
-162 PPVRPERP
+162 
-170 DDSDTNSIEPN
+170 
-181 PGTPPVRPERSA
+181 
-193 DTDTNSIEPNP
+193 
-204 DTPQVSD
+204 
-211 EKLTATDTNLV
+211 
-222 EHDLSSPPLRDEKQ
+222 
-236 SDTGNNQIE
+236 TGC
-245 ANPSPHPVRTEK
+245 
-257 PAEAATNLTEPNLST
+257 
-272 PPARDEKLTATDT
+272 
-285 NRVEPNPS
+285 
-293 NSTNAG
+293 
-299 TKIGNDTLESKV
+299 
-311 HIDKGSGIKLA
+311 
-322 DDSSTKGID
+322 
-331 KNDEIKSTISVPSIP
+331 
-346 ASNITTDE
+346 
-354 SNKSLSPTKMAKK
+354 
-367 ALSNLL
+367 
-373 KWGPEN
+373 
-379 FKTTN
+379 